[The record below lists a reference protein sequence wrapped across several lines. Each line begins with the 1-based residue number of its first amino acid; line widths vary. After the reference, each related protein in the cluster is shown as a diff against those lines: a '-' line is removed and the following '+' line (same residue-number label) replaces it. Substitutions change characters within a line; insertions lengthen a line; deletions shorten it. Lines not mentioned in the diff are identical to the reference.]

1 MNWDKLATFRNKHH
15 VALRIAM
22 SVLVGLI
29 LELAALIVPF
39 PVLKATRHS
48 ADELADYVMRKSV
61 QAQATSLAPHFALIT
76 IDDATWTNWGAP
88 LITPRDKIAL
98 LLARVA
104 ESNTAIIVLDVDLA
118 FRDNTNS
125 EAALKKFLSDYPK
138 SAPPLILTRS
148 FAPVANAIHHQPRPT
163 EYEAETKHDNVHW
176 AVPSFERDEDGTVR
190 RWQLAT
196 VVCDAGT
203 PKIIPSIQLQAA
215 WLWRGKSDADLQG
228 ALADL
233 RSENCGVPVPDAHVK
248 IPMDG
253 DDEFIKINSEDPS
266 SRIIYSIPWVSNA
279 LVQGPKMADGNYK
292 VVVRNADSISRIQP
306 GDGIPGI
313 AGTIAV
319 IGGSFEDSGDWYK
332 TSLGQMPGVIILIN
346 SIDALAQ
353 HGTLKEPSVAKQFAF
368 SLAFIILVSLFVGLF
383 RARVAAPLSVLA
395 ITALSL
401 ITVPMFRS
409 GVMFNVAIPSL
420 GILVTD
426 FVLSIWD
433 EIEVIKQ
440 TGWRWIWRT
449 PKSPTKNHEE
459 TK

>member
-1 MNWDKLATFRNKHH
+1 MNWYKLAAFRQKHQ

-22 SVLVGLI
+22 SVFVGLI
-29 LELAALIVPF
+29 LELAALIMPF
-39 PVLKATRHS
+39 PALKATRHS
-48 ADELADYVMRKSV
+48 ADDMADFVMRKSV
-61 QAQATSLAPHFALIT
+61 QAQATSLAPHFVLIT
-76 IDDATWTNWGAP
+76 IDDATWTTWGAP

-104 ESNTAIIVLDVDLA
+104 ESNPAIIVLDVDLA
-118 FRDNTNS
+118 FRDDTNS
-125 EAALKKFLSDYPK
+125 EAVLKKFLSDYPK
-138 SAPPLILTRS
+138 TAPPLILTRS
-148 FAPVANAIHHQPRPT
+148 FAPAATAIHSQPRST
-163 EYEAETKHDNVHW
+163 QYEEETKHDNVHW

-196 VVCDAGT
+196 VVCNDGA
-203 PKIIPSIQLQAA
+203 PKIIPSIQLQTA
-215 WLWRGKSDADLQG
+215 WLWRGKSDADLQEK
-228 ALADL
+228 LAGL
-233 RSENCGVPVPDAHVK
+233 RPENCDVPVPNAHVK

-253 DDEFIKINSEDPS
+253 DDRFIEINSEDPS

-279 LVQGPKMADGNYK
+279 VIQGPKMADGNFK
-292 VVVRNADSISRIQP
+292 VVVRNADTVSRIQP
-306 GDGIPGI
+306 GEGIPGI
-313 AGTIAV
+313 AGSIAV

-332 TSLGQMPGVIILIN
+332 SPLGQMPGAIILIN

-353 HGTLKEPSVAKQFAF
+353 HGTLKEPSAAQQFAF
-368 SLAFIILVSLFVGLF
+368 SLAFIILVSTLVGLF
-383 RARVAAPLSVLA
+383 RARVAASLSLIA
-395 ITALSL
+395 IAALSL

-449 PKSPTKNHEE
+449 PKVPAKDHEE